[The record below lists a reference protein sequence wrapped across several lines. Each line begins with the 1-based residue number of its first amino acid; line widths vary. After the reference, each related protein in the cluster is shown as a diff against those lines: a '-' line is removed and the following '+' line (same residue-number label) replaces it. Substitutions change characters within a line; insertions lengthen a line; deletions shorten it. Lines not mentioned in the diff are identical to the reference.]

1 MPMDNAEDWGWCK
14 RYAARPRVIDED
26 RDMLDQQYFTIWPL
40 TYLDAWCGD
49 WQPQTEGQ

>member
-26 RDMLDQQYFTIWPL
+26 QDQAEQQYFTIWPL